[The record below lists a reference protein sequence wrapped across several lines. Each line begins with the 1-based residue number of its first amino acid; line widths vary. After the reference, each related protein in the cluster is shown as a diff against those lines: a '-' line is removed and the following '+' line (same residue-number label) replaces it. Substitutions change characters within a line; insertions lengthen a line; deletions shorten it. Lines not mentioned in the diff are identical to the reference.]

1 MLLEKESREK
11 QQAKEEE
18 NAPDGESTVEVPD
31 DISDAED
38 RKATQAKDDQPDAE
52 VKDAVGPPP
61 PKSKYKKVVT
71 TGKEKKMLKSGCELL
86 IEAHEDKLT
95 EYLFNNWDADLRLRH
110 KMCTEISKACV
121 DTQEGKAGKDK
132 TEL

>member
-61 PKSKYKKVVT
+61 PPNQSIRRLSPL
-71 TGKEKKMLKSGCELL
+71 EKKRKC
-86 IEAHEDKLT
+86 
-95 EYLFNNWDADLRLRH
+95 LR
-110 KMCTEISKACV
+110 AAV
-121 DTQEGKAGKDK
+121 NF
-132 TEL
+132 